1 MNLDPALLKQI
12 TLFATGFSAAFLA
25 ALWLALIFWTARD
38 IRKRSRDRFMRI
50 LAVIVVALLFL
61 PGVLVYLILRPPRS
75 LEEEYQR
82 SLEEEALL
90 QTIEDAP
97 LCPGCSRKVQKDWIA
112 CPSCHLTLKKTC
124 THCGKVIDLPW
135 NLCPYCATPVPGM
148 RVETLEES
156 GFEPFP
162 PEEKPGQDTNSD
174 DELTPYS

>member
-12 TLFATGFSAAFLA
+12 TLFAAGFSAAFLA

-38 IRKRSRDRFMRI
+38 IRKRSRERFMRV

-61 PGVLVYLILRPPRS
+61 PGVLVYLILRPQRT

-90 QTIEDAP
+90 QSIEDTS
-97 LCPGCSRKVQKDWIA
+97 LCPGCTRRVQSDWLV

-124 THCGKVIDLPW
+124 THCGRVIDLPW
-135 NLCPYCATPVPGM
+135 NLCPYCTTPVPGM
-148 RVETLEES
+148 RVES
-156 GFEPFP
+156 
-162 PEEKPGQDTNSD
+162 DNSAD
-174 DELTPYS
+174 LELTDEPNPSEFMDSDQDFTPYP

>member
-1 MNLDPALLKQI
+1 MNLDPTLLKQLS
-12 TLFATGFSAAFLA
+12 LFAAGFSAAFLA
-25 ALWLALIFWTARD
+25 ALWLAVIFWTARD

-50 LAVIVVALLFL
+50 LAVIVAALLFL
-61 PGVLVYLILRPPRS
+61 PGVLVYLVLRPPHT

-90 QTIEDAP
+90 QSIEETSI
-97 LCPGCSRKVQKDWIA
+97 CPGCSRRVQADWIA

-148 RVETLEES
+148 RVDTEEITD
-156 GFEPFP
+156 FEPNQDEDT
-162 PEEKPGQDTNSD
+162 PEYDGSD
-174 DELTPYS
+174 QEFTPYP